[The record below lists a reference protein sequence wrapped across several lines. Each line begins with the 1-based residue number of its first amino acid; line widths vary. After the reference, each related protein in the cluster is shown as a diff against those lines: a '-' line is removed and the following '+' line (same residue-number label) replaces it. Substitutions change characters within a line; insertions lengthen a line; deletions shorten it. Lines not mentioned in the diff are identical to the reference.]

1 MWRTPSILFCIFS
14 TSLAL
19 GVYFFRPLPV
29 ALTSVNLKGVNL
41 EGNRWVK
48 PVLKVQIKDAEIV
61 ADGTETPR
69 DVCSASASLGLRLA
83 VIGDT
88 RADADGLGYSAY
100 WLELIDQMMSRAPH
114 VLIHLGDWVKSGTRQ
129 AEWRRVMESLALID
143 RPLPLLSVRGNH
155 DRGPYFS
162 MLGFGAQTALR
173 VSRCGPILIYL
184 FDTEGD
190 ELTTRQQVLNF
201 YEAHQRETH
210 QKETRESRVES
221 GIEFVLWVQH
231 RPLLSRGNHG
241 SDERGWAE
249 WLTPVIEGLGV
260 DLTLS
265 GHDHDYERFCPT
277 LGAGVERRCD
287 LQGVHHI
294 VSGGGASFTVPL
306 PGLSRGV
313 SPAIAR
319 LDAQQSILFR
329 GQRHALE
336 LVWTPKRLQ
345 IFAWGTPRYGIS
357 EVIDSLDLSARP

>member
-1 MWRTPSILFCIFS
+1 MWRARSTLFCVFS
-14 TSLAL
+14 ASLAL
-19 GVYFFRPLPV
+19 GVYFFSPLPV
-29 ALTSVNLKGVNL
+29 ALTEVSLKGDQ
-41 EGNRWVK
+41 WVE
-48 PVLKVQIKDAEIV
+48 PVLKVQLKDAESV
-61 ADGTETPR
+61 ADWIGAPR
-69 DVCSASASLGLRLA
+69 DVCPTSSPLSLRLA

-100 WLELIDQMMSRAPH
+100 WLELIDQVMSRAPH
-114 VLIHLGDWVKSGTRQ
+114 VLIHLGDWVKSGTRRG
-129 AEWRRVMESLALID
+129 EWRRVMESLALID
-143 RPLPLLSVRGNH
+143 RALPLLSVRGNH

-162 MLGFGAQTALR
+162 TLGFGAQTALR

-190 ELTTRQQVLNF
+190 EWTTRQQVLNF
-201 YEAHQRETH
+201 YEAHQR
-210 QKETRESRVES
+210 QTRESRAAS
-221 GIEFVLWVQH
+221 DIEFVLWVQH

-277 LGAGVERRCD
+277 LGAGLERRCD
-287 LQGVHHI
+287 HQGVHHI

-306 PGLSRGV
+306 PGLSREV
-313 SPAIAR
+313 SPEIAR
-319 LDAQQSILFR
+319 LDAQQSLLFR

-345 IFAWGTPRYGIS
+345 VFAWGTPRYGIS
-357 EVIDSLDLSARP
+357 EVIDDLDLSARP